1 MLQRITLSL
10 VAGFFQEKYS
20 LSFDSGTMASVKSV
34 RIQVYVIKDHT
45 DITEKIHVKI
55 KQIKF
60 TLLGDLLYKSTTRIK
75 NNVNLTGLFQRFT
88 TFNKM
93 EFL

>member
-1 MLQRITLSL
+1 MLQRIALSL

-55 KQIKF
+55 KQINIYI
-60 TLLGDLLYKSTTRIK
+60 TGRLALQI
-75 NNVNLTGLFQRFT
+75 NNQD
-88 TFNKM
+88 
-93 EFL
+93 